1 MAKSTDKQLLN
12 HWEEYRKS
20 LVSATHIEPDMSAA
34 DLMKHRLELEANPE
48 KWMKFFFPNYAT
60 ADFAPFH
67 KKAIKRIINNPEWY
81 EVLSWSRELGKD
93 TVAMMIMLYLNMTGK
108 KKFTIFV
115 SSSYDAAVDLLTPY
129 KINLESNLRL
139 TTYYGKQQMIGSW
152 ESGDFTSKVG
162 FRYVAIG
169 AGQSPR
175 GKKNEQLRPDSIICT
190 DLDTDED
197 CRNIDTINKRWDW
210 VEKALYMTRSISK
223 PLLFL
228 MLGNIIAKDCC
239 VLRGAE
245 KADYHDIVNI
255 RDKFGKSTWKEKNTE
270 EMIDRV
276 LSKLSTKAAQAECF
290 NNPLSEGDTFKEM
303 YWGKV
308 PMLNKFRFLISYGD
322 PAPSNSKNKA
332 NSFKSNFLIGELN
345 GNFYIITGYLDHV
358 TNAEYVDWY
367 YYINDFVGA
376 KTQVYFFTENNT
388 LQDPFYQQV
397 FMPLFVEK
405 GREKGYFLSI
415 AADDRKKPDKF
426 SRIEGNLEPL
436 NRQSRLIMN
445 IDQKDNPHMKRL
457 NEQFMLVNPQLK
469 APADGPDC
477 VEGGVYIINMK
488 SRSIAADNISFG
500 RFKPNSKRV

>member
-12 HWEEYRKS
+12 HWEEYRKA
-20 LVSATHIEPDMSAA
+20 LLSATHIEPDMSAA
-34 DLMKHRLELEANPE
+34 DLMKHRLELEASPE

-67 KKAIKRIINNPEWY
+67 KKAIKRILNNPEWY

-93 TVAMMIMLYLNMTGK
+93 TVVMMIMLYLNMTGK

-115 SSSYDAAVDLLTPY
+115 SSSHDAAVDLLTPY

-139 TTYYGKQQMIGSW
+139 TTYYGKQQMVGNW
-152 ESGDFTSKVG
+152 ESGDFTSKLG
-162 FRYVAIG
+162 FRYVALG

-197 CRNIDTINKRWDW
+197 CRNVDIINKRWDW
-210 VEKALYMTRSISK
+210 VESALYMTRSISK
-223 PLLFL
+223 DLLFL

-239 VLRGAE
+239 VLRAAE
-245 KADYHDIVNI
+245 KADHHDIVNI
-255 RDKFGKSTWKEKNTE
+255 RDKNGKSTWAAKNTE

-276 LSKLSTKAAQAECF
+276 LSKLSTKAAQAECY
-290 NNPLSEGDTFKEM
+290 NNPLSEGDTFKELH
-303 YWGKV
+303 WGKV
-308 PMLNKFRFLISYGD
+308 PALNKFRFLVSYGD
-322 PAPSNSKNKA
+322 PAPSNNKNKA
-332 NSFKSNFLIGELN
+332 NSFKSNFLIGELD
-345 GNFYIITGYLDHV
+345 GTFYIITGYLDHV

-367 YYINDFVGA
+367 YYLNDFVNG
-376 KTQVYFFTENNT
+376 KTQTYFFTENNK

-397 FMPLFVEK
+397 FLQLFVER
-405 GREKGYFLSI
+405 GREKGFYLSI
-415 AADDRKKPDKF
+415 APDERNKPDKF

-436 NRQSRLIMN
+436 NRQGRLILN

-457 NEQFMLVNPQLK
+457 EEQFLLVNPQLK

-477 VEGGVYIINMK
+477 IEGGIWIINAK
-488 SRSIAADNISFG
+488 SRSIAVDNMVFG
-500 RFKPNSKRV
+500 RFKPNKKRV